1 MTDQN
6 KAIFL
11 KRGLV
16 RYDKDGKFSMDK
28 TLKKIGTSTLYLN
41 ESQVKVLASVMLHLL
56 RDTRQADDVR
66 LAADVDSRSIV
77 INHETVEYAAKEVGV
92 DHDELNKDSILNQA
106 VAEGGIEIDYIIEN
120 IIRREKNV

>member
-11 KRGLV
+11 KRGLAH
-16 RYDKDGKFSMDK
+16 YDEDGKFSMDK
-28 TLKKIGTSTLYLN
+28 TLKKIGAATLYLN

-66 LAADVDSRSIV
+66 LAANVDARSIV
-77 INHETVEYAAKEVGV
+77 INHETVEYAAKRVGV
-92 DHDELNKDSILNQA
+92 DHHELNKDRILDVA
-106 VAEGGIEIDYIIEN
+106 AAEGDVEIDYIIEN
-120 IIRREKNV
+120 IIRRQK